1 MRATVICV
9 VAICSLILFA
19 GCTDATDTT
28 NTTGATEPTETTVST
43 ETATSEEVAR
53 DRTVKLTGNYSYKIP
68 GDFVKTE
75 GTFEANALKAK
86 CFTDSEETIQIKSW
100 IIDGDF
106 LFPDDVEALEGDD
119 DTEIGY
125 GDLYNTA
132 IAKITDSTTD
142 ENGASVY
149 RTRYVWPDGPE
160 HTCFIEITS
169 QDEDYSDLVK
179 QIRGS
184 IRNANADADCGPYG
198 FIEDGT
204 PTEEEIDKAL
214 LEDAQDAYEE
224 YMWDQMEPEDEYPY
238 HY

>member
-1 MRATVICV
+1 MRAAVICV
-9 VAICSLILFA
+9 VAICCLTLFA

-28 NTTGATEPTETTVST
+28 NTIVATDPTVPK
-43 ETATSEEVAR
+43 ETATSEEVVES
-53 DRTVKLTGNYSYKIP
+53 RTVKLTGNYSYQIP
-68 GDFVKTE
+68 GDYVKAE
-75 GTFEANALKAK
+75 GTFEENALKAK

-106 LFPDDVEALEGDD
+106 LFPDDVEALADDD

-125 GDLYNTA
+125 GSLYNTA
-132 IAKITDSTTD
+132 IAKVTDSATD

-169 QDEDYSDLVK
+169 QEKDYGDLVK

-198 FIEDGT
+198 FIDDGT
-204 PTEEEIDKAL
+204 PTAEEIDKAL